1 MIKFEVPDIN
11 NNIIM
16 ESIDA
21 EFFEEIFPFK
31 ERHNEIIKR
40 KINIVC
46 LELNMNKGMMLNLGE
61 VKELELA
68 CLLDLILSSS

>member
-1 MIKFEVPDIN
+1 
-11 NNIIM
+11 M
-16 ESIDA
+16 ESIDV

-61 VKELELA
+61 TKELELA
-68 CLLDLILSSS
+68 RLLGLILSLS